1 LQLNKVAA
9 IFGVQ
14 ASPGHRVRLGRKPR
28 CRVFR
33 WGEVSLPL

>member
-14 ASPGHRVRLGRKPR
+14 ASPHIGAKVSDKIR
-28 CRVFR
+28 C
-33 WGEVSLPL
+33 